1 MTAGGTGGAAED
13 ADADGAARGRLR
25 AAGRD
30 VRTRAEARDGAE
42 AKTRCQLAAPPYQVG
57 EERSGR
63 GASNS
68 SLLGC

>member
-42 AKTRCQLAAPPYQVG
+42 PKTRCQLAAPP
-57 EERSGR
+57 
-63 GASNS
+63 
-68 SLLGC
+68 